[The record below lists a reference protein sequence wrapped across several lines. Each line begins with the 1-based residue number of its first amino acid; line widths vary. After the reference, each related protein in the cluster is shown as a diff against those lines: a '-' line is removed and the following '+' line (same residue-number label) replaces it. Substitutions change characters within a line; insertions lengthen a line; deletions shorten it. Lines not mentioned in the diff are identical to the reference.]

1 MIPSYIRTLHKIVE
15 KSNDEA
21 KLVKVPKD
29 KRPTQKS
36 LERLEREICSQVEQ
50 NRAMRE
56 RSYVKTLS
64 LKRN

>member
-15 KSNDEA
+15 KSNGEA
-21 KLVKVPKD
+21 KLVKVPKG
-29 KRPTQKS
+29 KRLTQKS
-36 LERLEREICSQVEQ
+36 LERLEKEIGAQIEQ